1 MAQGQDQLNRRY
13 ISNLNICREFLQ
25 RIRTVLTGQ
34 TMDTTII
41 MKQSNGS
48 AYQIDA
54 RKLTGTQLQYTLSG
68 FGSSPLN
75 LTYKLNVNIEKLI
88 QEGIAVKISDT
99 DIYNAIWS
107 QKEPYLKE
115 YKDPNKKYKLVF
127 NSKDAEIFVIL
138 ANEMS
143 KGNEL
148 NLDVERYHDLRAMT
162 GSRNRTSQF
171 QGGDSGLG
179 QVKLVTG
186 QKGAVTLA
194 SHSVIRNN
202 LVNLIN
208 ATNPSKTK
216 EEMMQGL
223 KAMYLNSSKKQE
235 LENGINKETQELMQQ
250 AETYMRNLFT
260 GTTSINTSKI

>member
-1 MAQGQDQLNRRY
+1 MKLGEK
-13 ISNLNICREFLQ
+13 NI
-25 RIRTVLTGQ
+25 
-34 TMDTTII
+34 
-41 MKQSNGS
+41 
-48 AYQIDA
+48 YQIDA
-54 RKLTGTQLQYTLSG
+54 SKLTGTQLQYTLSG

-75 LTYKLNVNIEKLI
+75 LTYKLDVDIKTLI
-88 QEGIAVKISDT
+88 QEGAAVKISDT
-99 DIYNAIWS
+99 DIYNTIWK
-107 QKEPYLKE
+107 QKEPYLKK
-115 YKDPNKKYKLVF
+115 YKSSDKKYNLVF
-127 NSKDAEIFVIL
+127 NSKDAEIFVLL
-138 ANEMS
+138 AKEMS

-171 QGGDSGLG
+171 KGGDSGLD

-250 AETYMRNLFT
+250 AETYMNKLFA
-260 GTTSINTSKI
+260 GTTRINTGKI